1 MDEYSIQEKPKS
13 FLIENLEKTK
23 NGGAKHVVVF
33 DCRQVIED
41 GVLSH
46 LDSKKE
52 ADFLQE
58 ALPVECAHGGVSAA

>member
-23 NGGAKHVVVF
+23 NGDAKHVVVF
-33 DCRQVIED
+33 DCRQVTED

-58 ALPVECAHGGVSAA
+58 ALPFEGAHEEFSVA